1 MQEHKNFWG
10 KNAGRYNRFMRK
22 DRAAY
27 EEIYELIRPIVRH
40 KTVLEL
46 ATGTGLIAKHIV
58 NAAAHIEATDASPEM
73 ITEAKRD
80 NRSAKLHFSVQDM
93 FRLPYANQSFDVVI
107 VSNALHIVPQP
118 EKALQEIK
126 RVLKDDGTL
135 IAPTFTHA
143 GNSFSGK
150 VKAFF
155 MKRVGFPLHSKWTSA
170 EYLRFLQQNGWA
182 VRKSAV
188 LKASFPLTYA
198 ECVKSEV

>member
-1 MQEHKNFWG
+1 MKERKTFWDR
-10 KNAGRYNRFMRK
+10 NAGRYDRFMRK

-27 EEIYELIRPIVRH
+27 DEMYELIRPIVRH

-46 ATGTGLIAKHIV
+46 ATGTGLITKHIV

-93 FRLPYANQSFDVVI
+93 FLLPYANQSFDVVI

-118 EKALQEIK
+118 EKALAEIR
-126 RVLKDDGTL
+126 RVLKDDGVL

-143 GNSFSGK
+143 GNSFTGK
-150 VKAFF
+150 VKVFF
-155 MKRVGFPLHSKWTSA
+155 MRLAGFPLHSKWASE
-170 EYLRFLQQNGWA
+170 EYLRFLRQNGWT
-182 VRKSAV
+182 VRQSAV

-198 ECVKSEV
+198 ECVKLEV